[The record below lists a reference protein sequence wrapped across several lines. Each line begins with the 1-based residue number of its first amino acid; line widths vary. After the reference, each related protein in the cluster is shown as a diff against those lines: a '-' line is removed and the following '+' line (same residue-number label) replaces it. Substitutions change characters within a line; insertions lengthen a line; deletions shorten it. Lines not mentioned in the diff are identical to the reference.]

1 MLGAVL
7 DIKAERIKRGMSQ
20 QELAEAAGI
29 EQAALSRIESGA
41 VTPRAATLLKIRT
54 ALSETGCNENF
65 QCRVHDLDDDSITYY
80 DQRFMP
86 GASNLLQIKI
96 RTGRNAPEIKAGDTA
111 FFDADNIDLNH
122 EGFFLLK
129 FEVDYGV
136 FYSAQDIRNFDY
148 VYLSCLNPMVDNIGF
163 VKKDELTVL
172 GRLVHC
178 GRNY

>member
-1 MLGAVL
+1 M

-29 EQAALSRIESGA
+29 EQAALSRIESNL
-41 VTPRAATLLKIRT
+41 VTPRAATLSKLRT
-54 ALSETGCNENF
+54 AFGETGTNENF

-86 GASNLLQIKI
+86 GASNLLEIKI
-96 RTGRNAPEIKAGDTA
+96 GTSRNEPEIKRGDIA
-111 FFDADNIDLNH
+111 FFDADNTDLNY
-122 EGFFLLK
+122 EGFFLFK

-136 FYSAQDIRNFDY
+136 FYSTQSLTDFDY
-148 VYLSCLNPMVDNIGF
+148 VNLSCLNPMVDNIGF
-163 VKKDELTVL
+163 VKKDELNVL

-178 GRNY
+178 GRDY